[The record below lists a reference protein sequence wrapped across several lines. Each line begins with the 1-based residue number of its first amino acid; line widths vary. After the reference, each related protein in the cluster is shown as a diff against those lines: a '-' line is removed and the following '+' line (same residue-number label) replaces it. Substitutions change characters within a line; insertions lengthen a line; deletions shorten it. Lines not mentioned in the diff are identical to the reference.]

1 MIAGALIA
9 ATFVAALFVATSL
22 RLESAVFTCLAV
34 YLAVVTEIAVLTT
47 ALSPFRLVT
56 RGGLAVGEA
65 VLLSAAVMVWWLRG
79 RPGFGLTT
87 ARTGLAEIARD
98 PVVVVL
104 AVVAGLALAYE
115 LLLVFTV
122 PPNNWDSLTY
132 HLARAAAWAQ
142 HGGLHWIPDA
152 PTARMNEFQPL
163 AEQEILFVF
172 VATGEGALFALPQ
185 YVAQLAIVVGIYG
198 AARWLGFARR
208 LSAAA
213 ALLFPTLTLVAL
225 ESTTAQNDLVAASF
239 PMIAAAL
246 ILRGRQVDLV
256 LAGVAIALG
265 LGVKLTTA
273 LVLPVLLALA
283 VVKGRRSAVLLGCS
297 SAAAFA
303 SLGMW
308 GYVRN
313 VTETGHVLG
322 EGSGRIEHSA
332 SPSLVGGIST
342 AYRIVYRMFDLS
354 GYGTALVLTL
364 AVAAAAVLV
373 ASVAMT
379 RRGWSSTVNLE
390 GATIGV
396 LALLSP
402 VIVLGTA
409 FVLRELAGVVH
420 LPVNAP
426 SSTSSPFSWD
436 VNTQVAEDY
445 SAFGPL
451 VGIGLLAVVTAGVV
465 AVARRRID
473 PQRLALALTL
483 PVFVV
488 LLALTAKY
496 NPWLSRFMIIPLALT
511 MPLCAA
517 AFRHRAA
524 GLAIVAVAALTV
536 GLAHLRNVLKPIEGS
551 TRPPWKLTQVD
562 ALSHPFLPAAGVA
575 AGQLERIVPSSAR
588 IGALLDADD
597 PSYLLYGPTLSR
609 RVTYLP
615 IPNESEVLDR
625 EGIDRIVIH
634 TGDYGDASARLRDK
648 GWTFQPLGTYWTL
661 AIRPGTD
668 AAASP

>member
-1 MIAGALIA
+1 VIAGALIA
-9 ATFVAALFVATSL
+9 TTFVAALFAAASL
-22 RLESAVFTCLAV
+22 RLESAVLACLAV
-34 YLAVVTEIAVLTT
+34 YLMVVTEITVLTT
-47 ALSPFRLVT
+47 ALSPFQLVT
-56 RGGLAVGEA
+56 RHGLAVGEA
-65 VLLSAAVMVWWLRG
+65 VLLIAALTVWWLRG
-79 RPGFGLTT
+79 RPGLGLMT

-104 AVVAGLALAYE
+104 AVVSGVALAYE

-142 HGGLHWIPDA
+142 HGGLHWITDA

-163 AEQEILFVF
+163 AEQEILFLF

-185 YVAQLAIVVGIYG
+185 YVAQLAIVTGIYG
-198 AARWLGFARR
+198 AARCLGFARR
-208 LSAAA
+208 PSAAA
-213 ALLFPTLTLVAL
+213 ALLFPTFTLVAL

-246 ILRGRQVDLV
+246 ILRGRRVDLV
-256 LAGVAIALG
+256 LAGLAIALG

-283 VVKGRRSAVLLGCS
+283 VMKGWRSAVLLGSS
-297 SAAAFA
+297 SAVAFA

-313 VTETGHVLG
+313 VTETGQVLG
-322 EGSGRIEHSA
+322 EGTGRIEHTA
-332 SPSLVGGIST
+332 TPSLVGTIST
-342 AYRIVYRMFDLS
+342 AYRIVYHMLDLS
-354 GYGTALVLTL
+354 GFGTAVILML
-364 AVAAAAVLV
+364 AGAAVAVLV
-373 ASVAMT
+373 ASVALT
-379 RRGWSSTVNLE
+379 RRRGRSSTVNLD
-390 GATIGV
+390 GATTGV
-396 LALLSP
+396 LVLLSP

-409 FVLRELAGVVH
+409 LLLRELAAIVD

-426 SSTSSPFSWD
+426 ASTSSPFTWD
-436 VNTQVAEDY
+436 VSRGVTEDY

-451 VGIGLLAVVTAGVV
+451 VGIGLLALVSGGVV
-465 AVARRRID
+465 AAARRKID
-473 PQRLALALTL
+473 PQHVALAFAF

-496 NPWLSRFMIIPLALT
+496 NPWISRFMIIPLVLT

-517 AFRHRAA
+517 AFRHRTPA
-524 GLAIVAVAALTV
+524 LAIVAVAALTV

-575 AGQLERIVPSSAR
+575 AEQLEQIVPSSAT

-597 PSYLLYGPTLSR
+597 PSYLLYGPALSR

-615 IPNESEVLDR
+615 IPNESEVIDR
-625 EGIDRIVIH
+625 DGIDRIVIH
-634 TGDYGDASARLRDK
+634 TGDYGDASTRLRDR

-661 AIRPGTD
+661 AMRPQRTPP
-668 AAASP
+668 SP